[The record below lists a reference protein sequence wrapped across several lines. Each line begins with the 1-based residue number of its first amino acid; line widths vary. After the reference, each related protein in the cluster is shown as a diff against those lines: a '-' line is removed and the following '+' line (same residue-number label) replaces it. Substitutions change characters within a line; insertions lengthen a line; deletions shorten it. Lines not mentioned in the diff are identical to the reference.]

1 MKIVL
6 DTNVLVSGLLTP
18 FGTSGE
24 IVRMVTAGK
33 LILQYD
39 SRILLEYKDI
49 LYRPKFQFNKEH
61 IDLLLD
67 YIKKNG
73 QLAPTLP
80 LKHSLPDP
88 DDEAFLEIAIG
99 GKVVCLITGNKTHY
113 PRQFREGIKILA
125 PSEFINFYRK
135 RKDNTESGKG
145 EILAPSPHTT

>member
-24 IVRMVTAGK
+24 IARMVSSSI
-33 LILQYD
+33 LVLQYD
-39 SRILLEYKDI
+39 SRILLEYNDV
-49 LYRPKFQFNKEH
+49 LYRPKFKFNKEQ

-73 QLAPTLP
+73 QSVPILP
-80 LKHSLPDP
+80 LRQSLPDP
-88 DDEAFLEIAIG
+88 DDEPFLEVAIG
-99 GKVVCLITGNKTHY
+99 GKAECLITGNKIHY
-113 PRQFREGIKILA
+113 PRQFREGVKILS

-135 RKDNTESGKG
+135 RKKDTELPQGRY
-145 EILAPSPHTT
+145 